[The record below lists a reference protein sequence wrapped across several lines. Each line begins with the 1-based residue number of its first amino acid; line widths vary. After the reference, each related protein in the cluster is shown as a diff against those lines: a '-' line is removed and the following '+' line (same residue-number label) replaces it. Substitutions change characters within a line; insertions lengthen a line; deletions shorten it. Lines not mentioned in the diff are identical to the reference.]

1 MCVQIMRQKQRT
13 DPWQGALVSWE
24 HIYWSEV
31 TGVQGCDDAPPTG
44 ATVLADAVR
53 KTYLESYGFFPVNP
67 APTERL
73 DKAQFLAFCDL
84 AERPENAV
92 GSLPQGYVALY
103 KRQGFS
109 GTAKSYEVTF
119 AHK

>member
-1 MCVQIMRQKQRT
+1 MRQKQRT
-13 DPWQGALVSWE
+13 DPWQGPLVSWE
-24 HIYWSEV
+24 RIYWSEV
-31 TGVQGCDDAPPTG
+31 TGVEGCDDAPPTG

-53 KTYLESYGFFPVNP
+53 EAYLESRAFFPINP

-109 GTAKSYEVTF
+109 GTAKSFVVSMPI
-119 AHK
+119 K